1 MAYLEYFYG
10 QVGLFGTDEAKGN
23 AAVSDTIIDA
33 CGREWPITRYHSRH
47 RRRPDLTVA
56 CSVSLRHGHP
66 DHECPLTSRRC
77 DCRCHEGDWIDPQ
90 GALFDTTSLST

>member
-1 MAYLEYFYG
+1 MAES
-10 QVGLFGTDEAKGN
+10 A
-23 AAVSDTIIDA
+23 TIIDA

-66 DHECPLTSRRC
+66 DHGCPLTSRRC

-90 GALFDTTSLST
+90 GALFDAAGLST